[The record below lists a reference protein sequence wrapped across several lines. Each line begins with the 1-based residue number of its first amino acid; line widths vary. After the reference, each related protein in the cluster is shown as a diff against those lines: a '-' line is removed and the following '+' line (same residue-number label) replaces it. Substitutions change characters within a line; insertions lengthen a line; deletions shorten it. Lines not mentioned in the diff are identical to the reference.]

1 MDALG
6 LLHVLRRRLLPLVA
20 CVLAGVVGALLLT
33 HTTSRV
39 YESTAQVFVNV
50 PSATTVQSGV
60 SGVQLSSDLLPS
72 YAEIATSRTNISKVK
87 ERLALPDGVEALR
100 SSISAKALTDKLI
113 IEITARDHDPVR
125 SRSIAD
131 AATLALSDTVAE
143 LEKDRVRSAAVQLQV
158 IDPAVRGRQV
168 APRPTYNLVLGLL
181 LGLGSGLALALA
193 LDTLDRSVKTGPQAE
208 ATTRSPVLGV
218 VPRLD
223 RGQRG
228 SPVAGTDPVAES
240 YRTLRTGV
248 RFADPDQPVRL
259 FMVTSASPGEGKTT
273 TAVNLAIALAQ
284 SGERTVLVDA
294 DLRRAHVATML
305 GLEGAVGVTSVITR
319 TAELGDA
326 LQTWQHGLMVLPAGA
341 LPPNPSEML
350 GSQAMTRLL
359 SDLDEWADT
368 IVVDAPPVLP
378 VTDAVVLSTQVDAV
392 ILVVRA
398 GKTQRGQ
405 AAEARR
411 RLDGVGAHVIGSVLN
426 AVKRSTAAGYYAAY
440 RPVVPPQQVP

>member
-1 MDALG
+1 MDAVG
-6 LLHVLRRRLLPLVA
+6 LLHVLRRRLVPLVL

-33 HTTSRV
+33 RGTTKV

-50 PSATTVQSGV
+50 PSATSVQNGV
-60 SGVQLSSDLLPS
+60 QAVQLSSDLLPS
-72 YAEIATSRTNISKVK
+72 YAEIATSRATISKVRQ
-87 ERLALPDGVEALR
+87 RLGVPDSVESLR
-100 SSISAKALTDKLI
+100 SKISAKPLPQKLI
-113 IEITARDHDPVR
+113 IEIAATDGDPVR

-131 AATLALSDTVAE
+131 AATLALADTVSE
-143 LEKDRVRSAAVQLQV
+143 LESNRAPSAAVQLQV

-181 LGLGSGLALALA
+181 LGLASGLALALV
-193 LDTLDRSVKTGPQAE
+193 LDALDRSVKTGPQAE
-208 ATTRSPVLGV
+208 VTTRSAVLGV

-223 RGQRG
+223 RDKRG
-228 SPVAGTDPVAES
+228 RPVSDDDPVAEA

-248 RFADPDQPVRL
+248 RFADPDQPVRVL
-259 FMVTSASPGEGKTT
+259 MVTSASAGEGKTT

-294 DLRRAHVATML
+294 DLRRPGVATML
-305 GLEGAVGVTSVITR
+305 GLEGAVGVSSVVTR
-319 TAELGDA
+319 SATLQDA
-326 LQTWQHGLMVLPAGA
+326 LQTWQHGLLVLPSGA
-341 LPPNPSEML
+341 LPPNPSEIV

-359 SDLDEWADT
+359 NDLDDYADT

-378 VTDAVVLSTQVDAV
+378 VTDAVVLATQVEGV
-392 ILVVRA
+392 ILVLKA
-398 GKTQRGQ
+398 GQTQRGQ

-411 RLDGVGAHVIGSVLN
+411 RLDGVGGHVIGSVLN

-440 RPVVPPQQVP
+440 RPVPQRNLVP